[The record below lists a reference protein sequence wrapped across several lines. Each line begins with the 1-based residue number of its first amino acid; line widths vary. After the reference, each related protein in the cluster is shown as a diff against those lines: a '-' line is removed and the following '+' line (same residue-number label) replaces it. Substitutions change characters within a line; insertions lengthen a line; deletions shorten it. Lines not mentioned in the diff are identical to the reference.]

1 MSKKRDTFTGTLGF
15 ILAAAGSAVGLGNI
29 WRFPYLAAKDGGGIF
44 LLIYFILTLT
54 FGFTLLV
61 SEVVIGR
68 KTKQSALTA
77 YAEISKK
84 FKWLGTLATVV
95 PFIILPYYCVIG
107 GWVLKYFTV
116 YITGLGND
124 AATDGFFGQFITSI
138 PQPILMTALFLGA
151 TMIVVLRGVNGGIER
166 MSKILMPV
174 LLILVI
180 GISVF
185 ALTIQSEDGRTGLQ
199 GLKILFIPSFEEL
212 TFNDVVT
219 IVMDAMG
226 QLFYSVSVAM
236 GIMVTYG
243 SYIKDEDNIVKS
255 VNRIEIFDTAV
266 AFLAAVMVIP
276 TVFVFAGKEGMSASG
291 PGLIF
296 EALPKTF
303 LAMGKVGYVVGT
315 VFFAIVLF
323 AALTSSVSI
332 LEAVVAGL
340 MDKFGVSRVKAVLIE
355 TAAALVLGVI
365 VCLGYNVFLFK
376 VPLPNGA
383 EAQILDIMDYAS
395 NNILMPILAIGT
407 CVMIGWFAKP
417 DMIISEATRNGES
430 FGRKGLYKVM
440 VRFIAPILLLFLL
453 LKSLGIL
460 DLLLGKK

>member
-29 WRFPYLAAKDGGGIF
+29 WRFPYLAAKDGGGTF
-44 LLIYFILTLT
+44 LIIYLILTIT

-77 YAEISKK
+77 YGVINSK
-84 FKWLGTLATVV
+84 FKWLGSLATIV

-107 GWVLKYFTV
+107 GWVLKYFLV
-116 YITGLGND
+116 YITGKGTN
-124 AATDGFFGQFITSI
+124 AARDGFFGEFVTSV
-138 PQPILMTALFLGA
+138 PQPIALTVAFLGA
-151 TMIVVLRGVNGGIER
+151 TMIVVFLGVNGGIEK

-180 GISVF
+180 GISIYSI
-185 ALTIQSEDGRTGLQ
+185 TIKANGRNGLE
-199 GLKILFIPSFEEL
+199 GLKILVIPNFKGHSV
-212 TFNDVVT
+212 NDVIT

-243 SYIKDEDNIVKS
+243 SYIKDNDDIVKG
-255 VNRIEIFDTAV
+255 VNRIEIFDTLV
-266 AFLAAVMVIP
+266 AFLAGVMVIP
-276 TVFVFAGKEGMSASG
+276 AVFVFMGEEGMGASG

-303 LAMGKVGYVVGT
+303 LAMGKVGYVIGT
-315 VFFAIVLF
+315 LFFAIVLF

-332 LEAVVAGL
+332 LEAVVASL
-340 MDKFGVSRVKAVLIE
+340 MDKFNISRVKAVIIE
-355 TAAALVLGVI
+355 SVAALILGVI
-365 VCLGYNVFLFK
+365 VCLGYNVMYIN
-376 VPLPNGA
+376 VPLPNGTK
-383 EAQILDIMDYAS
+383 AQILDIMDYAS
-395 NNILMPILAIGT
+395 NNILMPVLAIGT
-407 CVMIGWFAKP
+407 CILIGWVAKP
-417 DMIISEATRNGES
+417 DFIIAEATKNGEK
-430 FGRKGLYKVM
+430 FGRKKLFVVM
-440 VRFIAPILLLFLL
+440 VKFVAPILLLLLL
-453 LKSLGIL
+453 LKSLGIM
-460 DLLLGKK
+460 DLIFK

>member
-1 MSKKRDTFTGTLGF
+1 MSKKRDSFSGTLGF

-44 LLIYFILTLT
+44 LLTYLILTIT

-77 YAEISKK
+77 YGEISKK
-84 FKWLGTLATVV
+84 FKWLGTLATIV

-116 YITGLGND
+116 YISGCGND
-124 AATDGFFGQFITSI
+124 AATDGFFGRFITSV
-138 PQPILMTALFLGA
+138 PQPILMTLIFLLA
-151 TMIVVLRGVNGGIER
+151 TMVVVLRGVNGGIEK
-166 MSKILMPV
+166 MSKVLMPV
-174 LLILVI
+174 LLVLVI
-180 GISVF
+180 GISFF
-185 ALTIQSEDGRTGLQ
+185 ALTIESEGRTGFQ
-199 GLKILFIPSFEEL
+199 GLKVLFIPNFKDL
-212 TFNDVVT
+212 TFNGVIT
-219 IVMDAMG
+219 IIMDAMG

-243 SYIKDEDNIVKS
+243 SYFKDEDNVIKS

-266 AFLAAVMVIP
+266 AFLAGVMVIP

-291 PGLIF
+291 AGLIF

-303 LAMGKVGYVVGT
+303 LAMGKAGYVIGML
-315 VFFAIVLF
+315 FFAIVLF

-332 LEAVVAGL
+332 LEAVVASL
-340 MDKFGVSRVKAVLIE
+340 MDRFNISRVKAVLIE
-355 TAAALVLGVI
+355 SAAALVLGVI
-365 VCLGYNVFLFK
+365 VCLGYNVFFFK
-376 VPLPNGA
+376 VPLPNGS

-395 NNILMPILAIGT
+395 NNILMPVLAIGT
-407 CVMIGWFAKP
+407 CILIGWVAKP
-417 DMIISEATRNGES
+417 DMIIVEATRNGEK
-430 FGRKGLYKVM
+430 FGRKGLYRVM
-440 VRFIAPILLLFLL
+440 VKYIAPILLLFLL

-460 DLLLGKK
+460 DLVLGK

>member
-44 LLIYFILTLT
+44 LLTYFILTLT
-54 FGFTLLV
+54 FGFTLLI

-77 YAEISKK
+77 YGEISKK

-124 AATDGFFGQFITSI
+124 AATDGFFGQFITSV
-138 PQPILMTALFLGA
+138 PQPILMTALFLCA

-166 MSKILMPV
+166 MSKVLMPI

-199 GLKILFIPSFEEL
+199 GLKILFIPSFKEL
-212 TFNDVVT
+212 TFNDGVT

-340 MDKFGVSRVKAVLIE
+340 MDKFGISRVKAVLIE
-355 TAAALVLGVI
+355 SAAALVLGVI
-365 VCLGYNVFLFK
+365 VCLGYNVFFFK
-376 VPLPNGA
+376 VPLPNGS

-407 CVMIGWFAKP
+407 CVLIGWFAKP

>member
-124 AATDGFFGQFITSI
+124 AATDGFFGQFITSV

-166 MSKILMPV
+166 MSKVLMPI

-199 GLKILFIPSFEEL
+199 GLKILFIPSFKEL
-212 TFNDVVT
+212 TFNDGVT

-276 TVFVFAGKEGMSASG
+276 TVFVFTGKEGMSASG

-365 VCLGYNVFLFK
+365 VCLGYNVFFFK

-383 EAQILDIMDYAS
+383 EAQILDIMDYSS

>member
-124 AATDGFFGQFITSI
+124 AATDGFFGQFITSV

-166 MSKILMPV
+166 MSKVLMPI

-199 GLKILFIPSFEEL
+199 GLKILFIPSFKEL
-212 TFNDVVT
+212 TFNDGVT

-340 MDKFGVSRVKAVLIE
+340 MDKFGISRVKAVLIE

-365 VCLGYNVFLFK
+365 VCLGYNVFFFK

>member
-1 MSKKRDTFTGTLGF
+1 MSKKRDSFSGTLGF

-44 LLIYFILTLT
+44 LLIYLILTLT

-77 YAEISKK
+77 YGVINKK
-84 FKWLGTLATVV
+84 FKWLGKLATVV

-116 YITGLGND
+116 YISGCGNA
-124 AATDGFFGQFITSI
+124 AATQGFFGEFITSV
-138 PQPILMTALFLGA
+138 PQPILMTLVFLLA
-151 TMIVVLRGVNGGIER
+151 TMIVVLRGVNGGIEK
-166 MSKILMPV
+166 MSKVLMPV
-174 LLILVI
+174 LLVLVI
-180 GISVF
+180 GISFF
-185 ALTIQSEDGRTGLQ
+185 ALTIESEGRTGLQ
-199 GLKILFIPSFEEL
+199 GLKVLFIPNFKDL
-212 TFNDVVT
+212 TFNGVIT
-219 IVMDAMG
+219 IIMDAMG

-243 SYIKDEDNIVKS
+243 SYFKDEDNVIKS

-266 AFLAAVMVIP
+266 AFLAGVMVIP

-303 LAMGKVGYVVGT
+303 LAMGKAGYVIGML
-315 VFFAIVLF
+315 FFAIVLF

-340 MDKFGVSRVKAVLIE
+340 MDRFNISRVKAVLIE
-355 TAAALVLGVI
+355 SAAALVLGII
-365 VCLGYNVFLFK
+365 VCLGYNVFFFK
-376 VPLPNGA
+376 VPLPNGS

-395 NNILMPILAIGT
+395 NNILMPVLAIGT
-407 CVMIGWFAKP
+407 CILIGWVAKP
-417 DMIISEATRNGES
+417 DMIIAEATRNGEK
-430 FGRKGLYKVM
+430 FGRKGLYRVM
-440 VRFIAPILLLFLL
+440 VKYIAPILLLFLL

-460 DLLLGKK
+460 DLVFGK

>member
-124 AATDGFFGQFITSI
+124 AATDGFFGQFITSV

-166 MSKILMPV
+166 MSKVLMPI

-199 GLKILFIPSFEEL
+199 GLKILFIPSFKEL
-212 TFNDVVT
+212 TFNDGVT

-365 VCLGYNVFLFK
+365 VCLGYNVFFFK

>member
-124 AATDGFFGQFITSI
+124 AATDGFFGQFITSV

-199 GLKILFIPSFEEL
+199 GLKILFIPSFKEL

-340 MDKFGVSRVKAVLIE
+340 MDKFGISRVKAVLIE
-355 TAAALVLGVI
+355 SAAALVLGVI
-365 VCLGYNVFLFK
+365 VCLGYNVFFFK
-376 VPLPNGA
+376 VPLPNGS

-440 VRFIAPILLLFLL
+440 VKFIAPILLLFLL

>member
-1 MSKKRDTFTGTLGF
+1 MSKKRDSFTGTLGF

-44 LLIYFILTLT
+44 LLIYLILTLT

-77 YAEISKK
+77 YGVINKK
-84 FKWLGTLATVV
+84 FKWLGNLATIV

-116 YITGLGND
+116 YIAGYGN
-124 AATDGFFGQFITSI
+124 AAAENGFFGKFITSV
-138 PQPILMTALFLGA
+138 PQPILMTGVFLMA
-151 TMIVVLRGVNGGIER
+151 TMIVVLRGVNGGIEK
-166 MSKILMPV
+166 MSKVLMPV
-174 LLILVI
+174 LLVLVI
-180 GISVF
+180 GISIF
-185 ALTIQSEDGRTGLQ
+185 ALTIEHEGRTGLQ
-199 GLKILFIPSFEEL
+199 GLAILVIPSFKGQS
-212 TFNDVVT
+212 FNDIIT

-243 SYIKDEDNIVKS
+243 SYIKDDDNIVKG
-255 VNRIEIFDTAV
+255 VNRIEIFDTLV
-266 AFLAAVMVIP
+266 AFLAGVMVIP
-276 TVFVFAGKEGMSASG
+276 AVFVFAGREGMSASG

-303 LAMGKVGYVVGT
+303 LSMGKAGYVIGT
-315 VFFAIVLF
+315 LFFAIVLF

-340 MDKFGVSRVKAVLIE
+340 MDRFNMSRTKAVLIE
-355 TAAALVLGVI
+355 SLAALILGII
-365 VCLGYNVFLFK
+365 VCLGYNLLYFNV
-376 VPLPNGA
+376 VLPNGS
-383 EAQILDIMDYAS
+383 EAQILDIMDYLS
-395 NNILMPILAIGT
+395 NNILMPVLAIGT
-407 CVMIGWFAKP
+407 CILIGWIAKP
-417 DMIISEATRNGES
+417 AFVVDEATKNGEK
-430 FGRKGLYKVM
+430 FGRKGMYCVM
-440 VRFIAPILLLFLL
+440 VKYIAPILLLFLL
-453 LKSLGIL
+453 LKSLGIM
-460 DLLLGKK
+460 DLIFG

>member
-44 LLIYFILTLT
+44 LLIYLILTLT

-77 YAEISKK
+77 YGEISKK

-124 AATDGFFGQFITSI
+124 AATDGFFGQFITSV

-151 TMIVVLRGVNGGIER
+151 TMVVVLRGVNGGIER

-199 GLKILFIPSFEEL
+199 GLKILFIPSFKEL

-243 SYIKDEDNIVKS
+243 
-255 VNRIEIFDTAV
+255 
-266 AFLAAVMVIP
+266 
-276 TVFVFAGKEGMSASG
+276 
-291 PGLIF
+291 
-296 EALPKTF
+296 
-303 LAMGKVGYVVGT
+303 
-315 VFFAIVLF
+315 
-323 AALTSSVSI
+323 
-332 LEAVVAGL
+332 
-340 MDKFGVSRVKAVLIE
+340 
-355 TAAALVLGVI
+355 
-365 VCLGYNVFLFK
+365 
-376 VPLPNGA
+376 
-383 EAQILDIMDYAS
+383 
-395 NNILMPILAIGT
+395 
-407 CVMIGWFAKP
+407 
-417 DMIISEATRNGES
+417 
-430 FGRKGLYKVM
+430 
-440 VRFIAPILLLFLL
+440 
-453 LKSLGIL
+453 
-460 DLLLGKK
+460 

>member
-44 LLIYFILTLT
+44 LLVYLILTLT
-54 FGFTLLV
+54 FGFTLLI

-77 YAEISKK
+77 YGEISKK
-84 FKWLGTLATVV
+84 FKWLGKLATIV

-107 GWVLKYFTV
+107 GWVLKYLIV
-116 YITGLGND
+116 YILGSGND
-124 AATDGFFGQFITSI
+124 AATDGFFGKFITSV
-138 PQPILMTALFLGA
+138 PQPILMTAAFLCA
-151 TMIVVLRGVNGGIER
+151 TMVVVLRGVNGGIEK
-166 MSKILMPV
+166 MSKVLMPV
-174 LLILVI
+174 LLVLVL
-180 GISVF
+180 GISIF
-185 ALTIQSEDGRTGLQ
+185 ALTIESDGRTGLQ
-199 GLKILFIPSFEEL
+199 GLKILFIPSFKEL
-212 TFNDVVT
+212 SFNDIVT

-243 SYIKDEDNIVKS
+243 SYFKDEDNVVKS
-255 VNRIEIFDTAV
+255 VNRIEFFDTAV
-266 AFLAAVMVIP
+266 AFLAGVMVIP

-303 LAMGKVGYVVGT
+303 LSMGKIGYVIGT

-332 LEAVVAGL
+332 MEAVVAGL
-340 MDKFGVSRVKAVLIE
+340 MDRFNISRVKAVIIE
-355 TAAALVLGVI
+355 SVAALALGVL
-365 VCLGYNVFLFK
+365 VCLGYNLFYFE
-376 VPLPNGA
+376 VTLPNGSTG
-383 EAQILDIMDYAS
+383 QILDIMDYSS

-407 CVMIGWFAKP
+407 CILIGWVAKP
-417 DMIISEATRNGES
+417 DTIISEATRNGET

-440 VRFIAPILLLFLL
+440 VKYIAPILLLFLL

-460 DLLLGKK
+460 DLILGKK

>member
-44 LLIYFILTLT
+44 LLTYLILTLT

-61 SEVVIGR
+61 SEVIIGR

-124 AATDGFFGQFITSI
+124 AATDGFFGQFITSV

-199 GLKILFIPSFEEL
+199 GLKILFIPSFKEL

-303 LAMGKVGYVVGT
+303 LAMGKVGYVVGM

-340 MDKFGVSRVKAVLIE
+340 MDKFGISRVKAVLIE
-355 TAAALVLGVI
+355 SAAALVLGVI
-365 VCLGYNVFLFK
+365 VCLGYNVFFFK
-376 VPLPNGA
+376 VPLPNGS

-440 VRFIAPILLLFLL
+440 VKFIAPILLLVLL

>member
-124 AATDGFFGQFITSI
+124 AATDGFFGQFITSV

-166 MSKILMPV
+166 MSKVLMPI

-199 GLKILFIPSFEEL
+199 GLKILFIPSFKEL
-212 TFNDVVT
+212 TFNDGVT

-340 MDKFGVSRVKAVLIE
+340 MDKFGISRVKAVLIE
-355 TAAALVLGVI
+355 SAAALVLGVI
-365 VCLGYNVFLFK
+365 VCLGYNVFFFK

>member
-124 AATDGFFGQFITSI
+124 AATDGFFGQFITSV

-166 MSKILMPV
+166 MSKVLMPI

-199 GLKILFIPSFEEL
+199 GLKILFIPSFKEL
-212 TFNDVVT
+212 TFNDGVT

-276 TVFVFAGKEGMSASG
+276 TVFVFTGKEGMSASG

-340 MDKFGVSRVKAVLIE
+340 MDKFGISRVKAVLIE

-365 VCLGYNVFLFK
+365 VCLGYNVFFFK